1 MTKERILS
9 LSIAKDCTLINAL
22 KRMDETESKL
32 LMVTDDGHLLGL
44 LSIGDIQR
52 GILARLAMDTPAGK
66 ILRKDFLYCSV
77 DDSHQKIRALMLE
90 NRCEYMPLVGE
101 RFTLVDVM
109 AWEELFGVRKPTNK
123 RRAPVVIMAGGLGLR
138 MKPLTNVIPKPLI
151 PVGDRSILERII
163 ANFADTGC
171 DEFFLCVN
179 YKAAMIEYY
188 LSTVDLGGSVLKMVR
203 EDKPLGTAGALKL
216 LEGQIKE
223 PFYVTNCD
231 ILIDADYPE
240 LLAHHQKTGDTI
252 TIVSALK
259 TMDIPY
265 GVLYF
270 SEGGVLDRIEEK
282 PVQSISVNTGMYVVD
297 PSVFDLI
304 GNNES
309 IGFPDLVDRV
319 RSEGGRVGVFPVS
332 EKSWYD
338 IGNWDEYVATL
349 RDSGRG

>member
-1 MTKERILS
+1 MTRERIS
-9 LSIAKDCTLINAL
+9 ALSIGKDCTLIGAL
-22 KRMDETESKL
+22 KRMDETEAKL

-44 LSIGDIQR
+44 LSIGDVQR
-52 GILARLAMDTPAGK
+52 GILARLPMSTPAGK
-66 ILRKDFLYCSV
+66 ILRKDFLYCGV
-77 DDSHQKIRALMLE
+77 NDNPQKIRELMLE

-101 RFTLVDVM
+101 NFTLVNVI
-109 AWEELFGVRKPTNK
+109 AWEELFGVRKPVNK
-123 RRAPVVIMAGGLGLR
+123 RRAPVAIMAGGLGLR

-151 PVGDRSILERII
+151 PVGDKSILERII
-163 ANFADTGC
+163 SNFADSGC

-188 LSTVDLGGSVLKMVR
+188 LSTVDLGKAALAMVT
-203 EDKPLGTAGALKL
+203 EDKPLGTAGALRL
-216 LEGQIKE
+216 LRGKVKE

-231 ILIDADYPE
+231 ILVDADYAE
-240 LLAHHQKTGDTI
+240 LLAHHEKTGDKI

-265 GVLYF
+265 GVLHF
-270 SEGGVLDRIEEK
+270 LEGGVLDRIEEK

-297 PSVFDLI
+297 PSVLDLI
-304 GNNES
+304 GDDES

-319 RSEGGRVGVFPVS
+319 RREGGKVGVFPVS

-349 RDSGRG
+349 RANGRG

>member
-1 MTKERILS
+1 MTRERIS
-9 LSIAKDCTLINAL
+9 ALSIGKDCTLIGAL
-22 KRMDETESKL
+22 KRMDETEAKL

-44 LSIGDIQR
+44 LSIGDVQR
-52 GILARLAMDTPAGK
+52 GILARLPMSTPADK
-66 ILRKDFLYCSV
+66 ILRKDFLYCGV
-77 DDSHQKIRALMLE
+77 NDFPQKIRELMLE

-101 RFTLVDVM
+101 NFTLVNVI
-109 AWEELFGVRKPTNK
+109 AWEELFGVRKPVNK
-123 RRAPVVIMAGGLGLR
+123 RRAPVAIMAGGLGLR

-151 PVGDRSILERII
+151 PVGDKSILERII
-163 ANFADTGC
+163 SNFADSGC

-188 LSTVDLGGSVLKMVR
+188 LSTVDLGKAALAMVT
-203 EDKPLGTAGALKL
+203 EDKPLGTAGALRL
-216 LEGQIKE
+216 LRGKVKE

-231 ILIDADYPE
+231 ILVDADYAE
-240 LLAHHQKTGDTI
+240 LLAHHEKTGDKI

-265 GVLYF
+265 GVLHF
-270 SEGGVLDRIEEK
+270 LEGGVLDRIEEK

-297 PSVFDLI
+297 PSVLDLI
-304 GNNES
+304 GDDES

-319 RSEGGRVGVFPVS
+319 RREGGKVGIFPVS

-349 RDSGRG
+349 RANGRG